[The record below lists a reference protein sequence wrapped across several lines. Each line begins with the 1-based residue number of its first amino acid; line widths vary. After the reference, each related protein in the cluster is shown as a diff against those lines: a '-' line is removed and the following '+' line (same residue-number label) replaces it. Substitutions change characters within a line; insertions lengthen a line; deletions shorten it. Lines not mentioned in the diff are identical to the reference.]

1 MAQRIDDGTQPT
13 AHSAVQAMIVRAQ
26 LAADQTGNRVGLAF
40 NLMTDEITLVDLSV
54 GTPEEAVFFRTVA
67 PTSNASAPES
77 DQAENSNNAENSLDP
92 AAECNS
98 VE

>member
-26 LAADQTGNRVGLAF
+26 HAANQTGKRVGLAF
-40 NLMTDEITLVDLSV
+40 NLMTDEITLVDLSA
-54 GTPEEAVFFRTVA
+54 GAPEEAVFFRTVA
-67 PTSNASAPES
+67 RTSDASALES
-77 DQAENSNNAENSLDP
+77 DQAGKSNEPEDGLDP
-92 AAECNS
+92 AAGCNS